1 MKQIGLLIGKLSHGL
16 DRAMIGTVFLLVAA
30 MVIVTTAQVVFRVF
44 FNALTWSEE
53 LSRYLLVWGT
63 FFGATLAYK
72 RGNHIA
78 VTFVVDLLPGRV
90 RTAFLILSYL
100 LSMVFFVVIAVQ
112 GMKMIQMQVFQIS
125 PAMSLPMK
133 HVYLSIPFSLLIM
146 TIHAL
151 SGMFETFYAEE
162 EKRGAAK

>member
-30 MVIVTTAQVVFRVF
+30 MVIVTTLQVVFLVF

-78 VTFVVDLLPGRV
+78 VTFVVDLLPGMV

-133 HVYLSIPFSLLIM
+133 HVYLSIPLSLLVM

-151 SGMFETFYAEE
+151 SGIFETFYDEAEKE
-162 EKRGAAK
+162 AA

>member
-1 MKQIGLLIGKLSHGL
+1 MKQIGLLIGRLSYGL
-16 DRAMIGTVFLLVAA
+16 DRAMVGMVFLLVAA
-30 MVIVTTAQVVFRVF
+30 MVIVTTLQVVFRVF

-78 VTFVVDLLPGRV
+78 VTFMVDLLPGRV
-90 RTAFLILSYL
+90 RTAFRILSYV
-100 LSMVFFVVIAVQ
+100 LSMVFFVIIAVQ
-112 GMKMIQMQVFQIS
+112 GFKMIQMQVFQIS

-133 HVYLSIPFSLLIM
+133 HVYLAIPLSLLIM
-146 TIHAL
+146 TVHSV
-151 SGMFETFYAEE
+151 SGMFETFCADEE
-162 EKRGAAK
+162 ERGAAK

>member
-30 MVIVTTAQVVFRVF
+30 MVIVTTLQVVFRVF

-100 LSMVFFVVIAVQ
+100 LSMVFFIVIAVQ

-133 HVYLSIPFSLLIM
+133 HVYLSIPVSLLIM

-151 SGMFETFYAEE
+151 AGMFETFYAEE

>member
-30 MVIVTTAQVVFRVF
+30 MVIVTTLQVVFRVF

-63 FFGATLAYK
+63 FFGATMAYK

-133 HVYLSIPFSLLIM
+133 HVYLSIPVSLLIM

-151 SGMFETFYAEE
+151 AGMFETFYAEE

>member
-1 MKQIGLLIGKLSHGL
+1 MKQIGLLIGRLSYGL
-16 DRAMIGTVFLLVAA
+16 DRAMMGMVFLLVAA
-30 MVIVTTAQVVFRVF
+30 MVIVTTLQVVFRVF

-78 VTFVVDLLPGRV
+78 VTFIVDLLPVRM
-90 RTAFLILSYL
+90 RTAFRILSFL
-100 LSMVFFVVIAVQ
+100 LSMVFFVIIAVQ

-133 HVYLSIPFSLLIM
+133 HVYLSIPLSLLVM

-151 SGMFETFYAEE
+151 SGIFETFYDEAEKE
-162 EKRGAAK
+162 AA